1 MVIIEK
7 VGTIYEEIIKEIGS
21 LLQCVVSM
29 LRDEDIQDGSE
40 VLLFLKKLFLF
51 NLPYFFNVQLYF
63 KLIDLLT
70 FRICGYM
77 LHSL

>member
-40 VLLFLKKLFLF
+40 V
-51 NLPYFFNVQLYF
+51 
-63 KLIDLLT
+63 
-70 FRICGYM
+70 
-77 LHSL
+77 

>member
-40 VLLFLKKLFLF
+40 VLIFLKKLFLF
-51 NLPYFFNVQLYF
+51 NLPFSMCNS
-63 KLIDLLT
+63 T
-70 FRICGYM
+70 F
-77 LHSL
+77 S